1 MLPLLDH
8 ETLFRE
14 SERKWE
20 QTSDRER
27 MGERTEKKWRL
38 GRGHRWLKSCQ
49 AGVILYTQFKLTQV
63 YKLATGVTGV

>member
-27 MGERTEKKWRL
+27 VGERTEKN
-38 GRGHRWLKSCQ
+38 
-49 AGVILYTQFKLTQV
+49 ILYTQFKLTQV
-63 YKLATGVTGV
+63 WVATGVTGV